1 MTIQIPQHV
10 TALLSHLTSRP
21 GVQSTFILSRRD
33 GSIIQST
40 GLLAASLARNQSPS
54 LAQTQE
60 QGKEQ
65 EQGQGEGQGQ
75 AEAGS
80 TQAGNVTGSE
90 EQHGTSPEAEGGS
103 SASTPTGAAQDNQEG
118 EQEQTQGSAQQKQ
131 QQQQQKTPYQP
142 THAEALAAHIFA
154 FVSSASDLSLSLSHP
169 PETVANNGQSQ
180 SQGAELN
187 RHGTAETLAGAN
199 ANGVSSPRND
209 EGAGHENQEDDEVK
223 LLRLRTRKH
232 EIVVVPDRKYLLC
245 VIHDAVNASRR

>member
-1 MTIQIPQHV
+1 MPDDTLFYSRLVMLTNQVPQHV

-54 LAQTQE
+54 QSQS
-60 QGKEQ
+60 QSP
-65 EQGQGEGQGQ
+65 GQGPRQ

-80 TQAGNVTGSE
+80 TQPGTGSE
-90 EQHGTSPEAEGGS
+90 AQQGTPEAEGAS
-103 SASTPTGAAQDNQEG
+103 SASTPTGAAHEEDQEG
-118 EQEQTQGSAQQKQ
+118 RQEPTQGPERG
-131 QQQQQKTPYQP
+131 QQKTPYQP

-169 PETVANNGQSQ
+169 PETVANNGP

-187 RHGTAETLAGAN
+187 GNDAAESLASAN
-199 ANGVSSPRND
+199 ANGVSSPRDD
-209 EGAGHENQEDDEVK
+209 EGDGHENQEDDEVK

-245 VIHDAVNASRR
+245 VVHDAVNAGRR